1 MTMPAIA
8 DNCAVSMRAVR
19 FARALA
25 AGLLIAL
32 AILPAVALAWRSPSA
47 AEKRAITKA
56 AELTPH
62 AGKSKVRVGRI
73 HVSTAGPWASAG
85 VAIYIDGYP
94 DDAIAVLERTH
105 GRWVERSVGT
115 SGEGCGMP
123 KADQRSLDLS
133 CDSS

>member
-1 MTMPAIA
+1 M
-8 DNCAVSMRAVR
+8 R
-19 FARALA
+19 FARALTA
-25 AGLLIAL
+25 ALLIGL
-32 AILPAVALAWRSPSA
+32 AILPAAALAWRPPSA
-47 AEKRAITKA
+47 AETRAITKA

-62 AGKSKVRVGRI
+62 AGKSKVHVGQI

-105 GRWVERSVGT
+105 GRWVEKGVGT

-123 KADQRSLDLS
+123 KADQRSLDLPCEGS
-133 CDSS
+133 